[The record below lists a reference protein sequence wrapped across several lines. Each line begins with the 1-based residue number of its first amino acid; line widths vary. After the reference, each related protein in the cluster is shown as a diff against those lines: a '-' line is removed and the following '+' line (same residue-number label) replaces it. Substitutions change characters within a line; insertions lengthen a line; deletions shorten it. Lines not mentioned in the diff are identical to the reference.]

1 MKPSGEKESRIKS
14 TLQPRYSGGVMYHE
28 ANGNNVKELELE
40 LIKFPNGKHDDMID
54 ALASCVAMANIEST
68 NNNETPRESK
78 HEMDIL
84 VFGDDDEEKEIDE
97 QLLDTAY

>member
-54 ALASCVAMANIEST
+54 ALASCVAMANIESYQK
-68 NNNETPRESK
+68 ETDAVENPS
-78 HEMDIL
+78 EMDKQI
-84 VFGDDDEEKEIDE
+84 FGDDEPDEEDE